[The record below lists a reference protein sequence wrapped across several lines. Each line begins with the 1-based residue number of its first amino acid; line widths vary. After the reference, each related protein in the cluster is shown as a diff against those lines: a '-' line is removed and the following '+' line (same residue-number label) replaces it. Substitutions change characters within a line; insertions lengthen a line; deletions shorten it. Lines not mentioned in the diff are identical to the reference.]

1 MPLSHVIFK
10 RNFETI
16 NFDTGFIDEA
26 VKTKSSNSK
35 KQAVNG
41 QPVSLVIEATAVV
54 DKSIRDSFSKYLKT
68 TNQDEIIKA
77 IETYFAYVYAG
88 ADQIYQDNFK
98 NDRDL
103 KISLKLTSI
112 RIPNKK
118 EPTEL
123 EWADPQFNAN
133 IPDTNNGQKVI
144 NAINSLD
151 KLAKYMNGLN
161 LDIAFD
167 VATGFFTQDLWQG
180 KSDWVGGALLSG

>member
-1 MPLSHVIFK
+1 ETKHYKEINGLGTASLVNDANGQFK
-10 RNFETI
+10 MRNLETN

-35 KQAVNG
+35 KRAVNG

-88 ADQIYQDNFK
+88 ADQICQDNFK

-103 KISLKLTSI
+103 KISLKLTSK
-112 RIPNKK
+112 RIPN

-123 EWADPQFNAN
+123 KWADPLINAN
-133 IPDTNNGQKVI
+133 IPDRNNGQKVI
-144 NAINSLD
+144 NAISSLE

-167 VATGFFTQDLWQG
+167 VAT
-180 KSDWVGGALLSG
+180 